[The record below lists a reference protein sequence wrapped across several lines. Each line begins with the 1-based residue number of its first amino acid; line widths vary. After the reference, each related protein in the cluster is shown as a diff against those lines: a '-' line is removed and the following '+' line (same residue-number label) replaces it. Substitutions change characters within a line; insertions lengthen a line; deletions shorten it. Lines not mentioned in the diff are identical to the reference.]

1 MSVALK
7 GAFKKA
13 PAGLDLGLM
22 TLRSS
27 LAAVNGIYDSG
38 RQATDEI
45 AEKVASAAVSKS
57 NAASKTSRQTAGK
70 RIKAA

>member
-57 NAASKTSRQTAGK
+57 NAGSKTSRQTAGR